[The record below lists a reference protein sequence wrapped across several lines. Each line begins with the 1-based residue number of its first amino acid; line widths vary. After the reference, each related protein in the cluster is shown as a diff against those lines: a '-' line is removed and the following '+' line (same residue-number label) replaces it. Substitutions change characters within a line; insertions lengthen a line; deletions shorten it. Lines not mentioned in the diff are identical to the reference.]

1 MISSRHIW
9 ILLLF
14 ISVLANIHATAR
26 TFFNDDLK
34 PITIH
39 LTWQHQFQFAGYYA
53 ALENGYFKERGLD
66 VQLEVEITQDNIT
79 PVTTGKYD
87 YGLATGVS
95 LLTHPQMSETTVLAG
110 IFQQSPVALMALRSR
125 GIHNLGDFAGKKIYG
140 GSEIKAMLINAGV
153 DISQIDFPGK
163 IGGLGYVV
171 NGDCDGTSFFI
182 TDFASQLH
190 ADTLQYIVFRPLEYG
205 LNFYGEC
212 LFTSRERVASHPEE
226 VAAIREAVIAG
237 WQYAV
242 EHPEEIAALIN
253 SKYNPAMSR
262 ETLMREAEATI
273 HSLILP
279 RFYDIGDMQKS
290 KWRHSLELLRNLG
303 LVEEGVSLDGFVY
316 QQEEY
321 AGKNLIDKYIWQIAL
336 AIAVVAAV
344 VLLLLLYNYHLQKAV
359 SKRTAS
365 LEKAMAEMDKF
376 VYTVAH
382 DIRSPLSSI
391 LGLVNIM
398 RVDTANRDKY
408 IDMIEQSINR
418 LDQFTR
424 DILDYNRISRASL
437 KYEPV
442 DIKALVEKIVD
453 QLKYANNNNGL
464 GITLDINLSKPF
476 VTDPWRLE
484 VVLRNVIGNAI
495 KYRDSQKP
503 QHLVKIQATRDGQNL
518 RFVIEDNGKG
528 IASEHLDKVFQMF
541 YRASEDSQGTGMGLY
556 LVKETISLLGGTLDI
571 QSTEGQG
578 TTFTFIIPEGRA
590 S

>member
-1 MISSRHIW
+1 M
-9 ILLLF
+9 LF
-14 ISVLANIHATAR
+14 ISILAYMHTMAGP
-26 TFFNDDLK
+26 FLSDDPR

-53 ALENGYFKERGLD
+53 ALEKGYFKERGLD
-66 VQLEVEITQDNIT
+66 VRLEGQIMGDNIT
-79 PVTTGKYD
+79 PVIEGNYD

-95 LLTHPQMSETTVLAG
+95 LLTHPRMSEITVLAG

-125 GIHNLGDFAGKKIYG
+125 GIHNLGDFTGKKIYG

-153 DISQIDFPGK
+153 DISQVDFLGK
-163 IGGLGYVV
+163 IGSIGCVV
-171 NGDCDGTSFFI
+171 SGECDGTSFFI

-190 ADTLQYIVFRPLEYG
+190 ADTLQYVVFRPLEYG

-212 LFTSRERVASHPEE
+212 LFTSKKRVAKYPDE
-226 VAAIREAVIAG
+226 VARIREAVIAG

-242 EHPEEIAALIN
+242 EHPEEIATLIN

-279 RFYDIGDMQKS
+279 RFYDIGDMQQS
-290 KWRHSLELLRNLG
+290 KWRHSLDLLRNLG
-303 LVEEGVSLDGFVY
+303 LVDETTSLDGFVY
-316 QQEEY
+316 QPQDY
-321 AGKNLIDKYIWQIAL
+321 AGSSLIGKYLWQVAL

-344 VLLLLLYNYHLQKAV
+344 VLFLLFYNYHLQKAV

-408 IDMIEQSINR
+408 IDMIEQSIRR
-418 LDQFTR
+418 LDQFTQ

-442 DIKALVEKIVD
+442 DIKSLVEKIVD
-453 QLKYANNNNGL
+453 QHKYANNNNGL

-495 KYRDSQKP
+495 KYRDPQKP
-503 QHLVKIQATRDGQNL
+503 QHLVKIQATLDGHNL

-528 IASEHLDKVFQMF
+528 IAREHLDKVFQMF

-556 LVKETISLLGGTLDI
+556 LVKETINLLGGTLDI

-578 TTFTFIIPEGRA
+578 TTFFFTIPEGKL